1 MKFIQ
6 LSIVLL
12 DCHYTG
18 DTFLAISINL
28 KLLVFSSDYAV
39 ESPSFGLLHEG
50 PMELHSVPE
59 QLIVV
64 AKLDSMKCVTVV
76 DGLSSDGFPSS
87 DSSLSSCAPIKRS
100 ELASIHN

>member
-18 DTFLAISINL
+18 DIFLAISTNL

-39 ESPSFGLLHEG
+39 ESPSFGLSNEG
-50 PMELHSVPE
+50 PTKLHSVPE
-59 QLIVV
+59 QLTVGFKSV
-64 AKLDSMKCVTVV
+64 KLDSMKCVTVV
-76 DGLSSDGFPSS
+76 NGLSSDGFHYQIVLHHHVHP
-87 DSSLSSCAPIKRS
+87 
-100 ELASIHN
+100 